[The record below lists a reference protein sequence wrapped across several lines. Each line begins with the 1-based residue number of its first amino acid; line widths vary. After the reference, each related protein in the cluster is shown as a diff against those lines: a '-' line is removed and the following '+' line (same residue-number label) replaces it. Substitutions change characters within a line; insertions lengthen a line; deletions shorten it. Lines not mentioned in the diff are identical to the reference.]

1 MIREIGLYLA
11 WLVTL
16 VATGGSL
23 YFSEVAGFVPCTLC
37 WYQRILMYP
46 QTIVLGIGAYR
57 RDTDLVVYLL
67 PVNLLGMG
75 IALFHYLEQKVP
87 GFGAPAVCRQGVPCS
102 VEYIN
107 WLGFITIPLLSLT
120 AFTLVALLLIG
131 LWRSREVRS
140 DPAAGYRA

>member
-140 DPAAGYRA
+140 DPAAGYTA